1 MPQLWNQNEFKFT
14 LPTTG
19 REVELSSLRLRMTY
33 EGILEGTPGPKMNQ
47 FVLNHLDPPE
57 HWRSTS
63 VAIDTPKDLT
73 GSLPYWVCFGEFVSW
88 KGIQHPDTTSQLNY
102 IWFIDSLDGGSL
114 RELIS
119 AALAT
124 VDWEEFAQEMD
135 EGMF

>member
-1 MPQLWNQNEFKFT
+1 MPELWNQNELKFT
-14 LPTTG
+14 LPTG

-47 FVLNHLDPPE
+47 FVLDHLDPPE
-57 HWRSTS
+57 HWRSTA

-88 KGIQHPDTTSQLNY
+88 KGIQNPQASSQLNY
-102 IWFIDSLDGGSL
+102 IWFIDSPDGSSL

-124 VDWEEFAQEMD
+124 VDWDEFAQEID

>member
-1 MPQLWNQNEFKFT
+1 MPEFWNQNKLKFT
-14 LPTTG
+14 LPSG

-47 FVLNHLDPPE
+47 FVLDHLDPPE
-57 HWRSTS
+57 QWRSTA
-63 VAIDTPKDLT
+63 VAIDTPKDLSE
-73 GSLPYWVCFGEFVSW
+73 SLPHWVCFGEFVSW
-88 KGIQHPDTTSQLNY
+88 KGIKNPHTTSQLNY
-102 IWFIDSLDGGSL
+102 IWFIDSPDGASL

-124 VDWEEFAQEMD
+124 VDWEEFAQEIE

>member
-1 MPQLWNQNEFKFT
+1 MPELWNQNELKFT
-14 LPTTG
+14 LPTG

-47 FVLNHLDPPE
+47 FVLDHLDPPE
-57 HWRSTS
+57 HWRSTA

-73 GSLPYWVCFGEFVSW
+73 GSLPYWVCFGEFVSL
-88 KGIQHPDTTSQLNY
+88 KGIQNPQSSSQLNY
-102 IWFIDSLDGGSL
+102 IWFIYSPDGASL

-124 VDWEEFAQEMD
+124 VDWEEFAEEID